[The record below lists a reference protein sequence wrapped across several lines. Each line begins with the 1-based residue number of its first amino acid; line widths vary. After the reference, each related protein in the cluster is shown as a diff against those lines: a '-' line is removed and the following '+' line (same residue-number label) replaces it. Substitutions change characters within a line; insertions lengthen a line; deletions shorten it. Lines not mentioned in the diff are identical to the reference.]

1 MERIVIMPQV
11 KETLKYVHEIS
22 EVEALGAA
30 VGMDI
35 SVQETQYK
43 VLIGNIR
50 DNINVVIEELRRMIR
65 AHPHLQ
71 GHVEMLITLLN

>member
-1 MERIVIMPQV
+1 M
-11 KETLKYVHEIS
+11 
-22 EVEALGAA
+22 EALGTA

-35 SVQETQYK
+35 SAQETQYR

-65 AHPHLQ
+65 THPHLQ
-71 GHVEMLITLLN
+71 GHIEMLITLLN